1 MHVGKLAWPSLNAN
15 WARIYG
21 KISRIT
27 LWTFDLRLG
36 KFSAS
41 TSLTRLEYKI
51 SVIDFKIIPQF
62 YTKIFQFD
70 MACLKPQNKLL
81 SHLILISFHFMI
93 WMTGCERKPHK
104 TLSYHIERKK
114 IQYYSILGYTFIR
127 YRFLNPSNSNKWS
140 L

>member
-1 MHVGKLAWPSLNAN
+1 MTQFKCKLSSNIRQDFPNN
-15 WARIYG
+15 FMN
-21 KISRIT
+21 
-27 LWTFDLRLG
+27 LWSETRNRRQS

-41 TSLTRLEYKI
+41 TSLTRLEWKM

-81 SHLILISFHFMI
+81 RHLILISFHFMI
-93 WMTGCERKPHK
+93 WVTGCERKPHK
-104 TLSYHIERKK
+104 TLSYHIEKK